1 MKKWTAKQASTAHQR
16 AVLAAENLLQDDD
29 RADEIEAMTDEE
41 YATSKGA
48 EIVSNPK
55 RSIRE
60 RKPMATLRE
69 LRSQV
74 REKDEYIQDLE
85 DRLSEISGMAS
96 IADEDDPD
104 SDDDENDE

>member
-1 MKKWTAKQASTAHQR
+1 MKKWTARQAATAHKR
-16 AVLAAENLLQDDD
+16 AALAAQNLLQDDD

-41 YATSKGA
+41 YAESKGA

-55 RSIRE
+55 HSYKRSHN
-60 RKPMATLRE
+60 MATLKE

-85 DRLSEISGMAS
+85 DRLSEISGLAG
-96 IADEDDPD
+96 IADDDDESEEDEDD
-104 SDDDENDE
+104 E